1 MGQTIFVSATPGDYA
16 RKKSGR
22 NNIVEQI
29 IRPTGLVDPETIVKL
44 NLPNPIDDLVGEIR
58 ETTNRGERTLVTTLT
73 KRMAENLA
81 DYLDEIKIRARYLH
95 SEIKTLERTDI
106 LRSLRLGEFDV
117 LVGINLL
124 REGLDLP
131 EVSLVAILDGDK
143 QGFLRNERSLIQTI
157 GRAARNV
164 NGRVV
169 FYADKVS
176 ESMEMAIAETKRRR
190 RKQIKFNKKMGIT
203 PQTILKDIRSPLVE
217 LKTSFTSIQR
227 EKIAAEDLPDYI
239 DALKSEMQLAAK
251 NLEFEKAAEIRDMII
266 DLEKPKKKK
275 PRIVERKKES

>member
-1 MGQTIFVSATPGDYA
+1 
-16 RKKSGR
+16 
-22 NNIVEQI
+22 
-29 IRPTGLVDPETIVKL
+29 
-44 NLPNPIDDLVGEIR
+44 
-58 ETTNRGERTLVTTLT
+58 
-73 KRMAENLA
+73 
-81 DYLDEIKIRARYLH
+81 
-95 SEIKTLERTDI
+95 
-106 LRSLRLGEFDV
+106 RLGDIDV

-131 EVSLVAILDGDK
+131 EVSLVAILDADK

-190 RKQIKFNKKMGIT
+190 RKQIKFNKKIGII
-203 PQTILKDIRSPLVE
+203 PQTILKEVRSPLVE
-217 LKTSFTSIQR
+217 LQTSFTSIQR

-251 NLEFEKAAEIRDMII
+251 NLEFEKAAEIRDMIV

-275 PRIVERKKES
+275 PRVVERKKES